1 MLSLIH
7 SCPSRNTFHNMV
19 WYYCMC
25 YAMVFSLVFSV
36 QFQTYIRNT
45 LHPVLCWATG
55 CMWSLLVC
63 TTLLSQ
69 LLLVV
74 SPVVSLFQHFQFLL
88 LGTAP
93 LLAYYCCWYHTHLL
107 AFLQQLCIWFYSP
120 FSAANTSTVN
130 KLTAS
135 EYFFITMFHF
145 NFCVCVSVLASI
157 GFQQSTLSL
166 AKSSL
171 LMLVNLD
178 CW

>member
-74 SPVVSLFQHFQFLL
+74 SPVVSLFLSALPVPVVGHISSLGILL
-88 LGTAP
+88 LLVSYTSPGI
-93 LLAYYCCWYHTHLL
+93 LATIVHLIL
-107 AFLQQLCIWFYSP
+107 AHSLQQTQAQLISSQP
-120 FSAANTSTVN
+120 VNTS
-130 KLTAS
+130 S
-135 EYFFITMFHF
+135 SP
-145 NFCVCVSVLASI
+145 C
-157 GFQQSTLSL
+157 STLTFVYVFL
-166 AKSSL
+166 
-171 LMLVNLD
+171 
-178 CW
+178 C